1 MSHVTCGHLLPSVT
15 KNVIMKYTVIEA
27 AKIAGISRQTIY
39 RHIDKKPISTEKDDE
54 GNIFIDA
61 SELLRIYGDK
71 LNFDVTK
78 TKADNKENNEKLQTV
93 TSSNSTDGIRI
104 IEERLNSAN
113 KQIEMLETQMQ
124 REREMLEDQIGTL
137 RSALEKSQDTQSK
150 TVTLLEDKTSKNEKS
165 AEWQSTLKALEER
178 ISNQEIGHKEQEQ
191 KAEKMRKQNKALQQA
206 LTEEKSKGFFKKV
219 FG

>member
-1 MSHVTCGHLLPSVT
+1 
-15 KNVIMKYTVIEA
+15 MKYTVIEA

-71 LNFDVTK
+71 LNFDVTNTK
-78 TKADNKENNEKLQTV
+78 TDNKENNEKLQTV
-93 TSSNSTDGIRI
+93 TSSNSTDGIKI
-104 IEERLNSAN
+104 IEERLNSAS

-137 RSALEKSQDTQSK
+137 RSALEKSQETQSK
-150 TVTLLEDKTSKNEKS
+150 TVMLLEDKTSKNEKS
-165 AEWQSTLKALEER
+165 AEWKSTLEALEER
-178 ISNQEIGHKEQEQ
+178 IANQEVGHKEQEQ
-191 KAEKMRKQNKALQQA
+191 EAEKMRKQNKSLQKA
-206 LTEEKSKGFFKKV
+206 LTEEKSKGFLKRL

>member
-1 MSHVTCGHLLPSVT
+1 
-15 KNVIMKYTVIEA
+15 MKYTVIEA

-71 LNFDVTK
+71 LNFDVTN
-78 TKADNKENNEKLQTV
+78 TKNDNKENNEKLQAV
-93 TSSNSTDGIRI
+93 TSSNSTDSIKI
-104 IEERLNSAN
+104 IEERLNSAS

-137 RSALEKSQDTQSK
+137 RSALEKSQETQSK

-165 AEWQSTLKALEER
+165 AEWKSTLEALEER
-178 ISNQEIGHKEQEQ
+178 IANQEVGHKEQELE
-191 KAEKMRKQNKALQQA
+191 AEKMRKQNKALQKA

>member
-1 MSHVTCGHLLPSVT
+1 
-15 KNVIMKYTVIEA
+15 MKYTVIEA

-71 LNFDVTK
+71 LNFDVTNTK
-78 TKADNKENNEKLQTV
+78 TDNKENNEKLQTV
-93 TSSNSTDGIRI
+93 TSSNSTDGIKI
-104 IEERLNSAN
+104 IEERLNSAS

-137 RSALEKSQDTQSK
+137 RSALEKSQETQSK
-150 TVTLLEDKTSKNEKS
+150 TVMLLEDKTSKNEKS
-165 AEWQSTLKALEER
+165 AEWKSTLEALEER
-178 ISNQEIGHKEQEQ
+178 ISNQEVGHKEQELE
-191 KAEKMRKQNKALQQA
+191 AEKMRKQNKALQKA
-206 LTEEKSKGFFKKV
+206 LTEEKSKGFLKRL

>member
-1 MSHVTCGHLLPSVT
+1 
-15 KNVIMKYTVIEA
+15 MKYTVIEA

-71 LNFDVTK
+71 LNFDVTN
-78 TKADNKENNEKLQTV
+78 TKSDNKESNEKLQAV
-93 TSSNSTDGIRI
+93 TSSNSTDGIKI
-104 IEERLNSAN
+104 IEERLNSAS
-113 KQIEMLETQMQ
+113 KQIEMLETQIQ

-137 RSALEKSQDTQSK
+137 RSALEKSQETQSK

-165 AEWQSTLKALEER
+165 AEWKSTLKALEER
-178 ISNQEIGHKEQEQ
+178 IANQEVGHKEQELE
-191 KAEKMRKQNKALQQA
+191 AEKMRKQNKVLQKA
-206 LTEEKSKGFFKKV
+206 LTEEKSKGFFKRM

>member
-1 MSHVTCGHLLPSVT
+1 
-15 KNVIMKYTVIEA
+15 MKYTVIEA

-93 TSSNSTDGIRI
+93 TSNNSTDGIRI

-137 RSALEKSQDTQSK
+137 RSALEKSQETQSK